1 MVLVNW
7 LPAGGPTPFCLTGRE
22 PFMIQET
29 SLLARQ
35 DALRNVCTK
44 REKVF
49 DCLKLLGRASN
60 ELLSKELCWP
70 INSVT
75 PRIKELREER
85 RVFYVG
91 DFDNGRGR
99 RVMFWSTEE
108 GFVDV

>member
-1 MVLVNW
+1 
-7 LPAGGPTPFCLTGRE
+7 
-22 PFMIQET
+22 MIQET

-49 DCLKLLGRASN
+49 DCLKLLGSASN

-85 RVFYVG
+85 RGFYVG

-99 RVMFWSTEE
+99 RVMFWSTVE
-108 GFVDV
+108 GFVDE